1 MFQTIKMIAL
11 SICLIFVSISATAC
25 ASNKVDNLQGE
36 NTMAAKTIEEV
47 LKKHTGELMSVPG
60 VVGTAQGICNNKSCI
75 KVYVIKK
82 TPELNKKI
90 PNIIEG
96 YPVVIEETG
105 KIKAL

>member
-11 SICLIFVSISATAC
+11 SICLIFISISAVAC
-25 ASNKVDNLQGE
+25 ANNNVDNLQGE
-36 NTMAAKTIEEV
+36 NTMAVKTIEEV

-60 VVGTAQGICNNKSCI
+60 VVGTAQGVCDNKPCI

-82 TPELNKKI
+82 TSELNKKI
-90 PNIIEG
+90 PDIIEG

-105 KIKAL
+105 KIRAL

>member
-1 MFQTIKMIAL
+1 MLQTIKMMAL
-11 SICLIFVSISATAC
+11 SICLIFILISAMAC
-25 ASNKVDNLQGE
+25 ASNNVDNLQGE
-36 NTMAAKTIEEV
+36 NTMAVKTIEEV

-60 VVGTAQGICNNKSCI
+60 VVGTAQGICDNKPCI

-90 PNIIEG
+90 PDIIEG

-105 KIKAL
+105 KIRAL